1 MVSSRISIGEV
12 RASPGDIRGSRFL
25 KVNADHEQYNNL
37 SGMATFTIATCGLM
51 KEAKLGEEKFK
62 YEPPSG
68 GFFAM
73 RSHPQVIRIIPQPL
87 RSGYQPEAGAPEA
100 GLP

>member
-1 MVSSRISIGEV
+1 MSSPISTGGV
-12 RASPGDIRGSRFL
+12 RASPGDIRRSRFL
-25 KVNADHEQYNNL
+25 KVNEDYKQYNNL
-37 SGMATFTIATCGLM
+37 SGMATFTIATFGLM
-51 KEAKLGEEKFK
+51 KEAKLGGEKFK

-73 RSHPQVIRIIPQPL
+73 RGHPQVIRISPQPL

>member
-1 MVSSRISIGEV
+1 MSSRISTGGV

-25 KVNADHEQYNNL
+25 KVDADDEQYNNL
-37 SGMATFTIATCGLM
+37 SGMATFTIAACGLM
-51 KEAKLGEEKFK
+51 KEAKLGGEKFK

-73 RSHPQVIRIIPQPL
+73 RSYPQVIRISPQPP
-87 RSGYQPEAGAPEA
+87 RSEYQHEAGAPEA